1 MENNNKAWNSFKEG
15 RWQNIIDVRDFIQTN
30 YIPYE
35 GDDSFLV
42 GATKKTENVWNKC
55 RELLVQENAKGVLD
69 VDTETVSTITSHK
82 PGYIEKE
89 NEVIFGLQTDA
100 PLKRGVIVNG
110 GVRMAEQACKEY
122 GYELSHEI
130 SNIYSKHATTHNSA
144 VFSVYTA
151 EMRKARK
158 LGIIT
163 GLPDAY
169 GRGRI
174 IGDYRRIA
182 LYGINALI
190 KQKQND
196 LEAMFEDNM
205 SEDTM
210 RYREEIAKQVKAL
223 KDIAKMAASY
233 GFDIT
238 VPATNTKEA
247 AQWLY
252 FGYLAAIKEQNGAAM
267 SIGRTSTFLDIY
279 INRDLANGTLTEEEA
294 QEIMDQL
301 VIKLRLARHLRTPEY
316 NELFAGDP
324 LWVTEAI
331 GGIGQDG
338 RSLVTKNSFRVLHT
352 LYNLGPAPEPNLTI
366 LWSDKLPQ
374 NFKNFCAKVSID
386 TSAIQYENDDLMR
399 PIYGD
404 DYAIACCVSA
414 MQVGRQMQFF
424 GARANLA
431 KALLLAINGGKDEN
445 TGEQLAPVMPV
456 LDGEYLDYEAVR
468 KNYSKVMAWLAG
480 LYVNTMNLIHFMHD
494 KHAYEAS
501 QMALHDSEV
510 KRLMAFGIA
519 GLSVAVDSLSAIKY
533 GKVKPIRGENG
544 ITTDFV
550 VEGEHP
556 CYGNGDDSVDIF
568 AKEITHEFLTEL
580 KKHKT
585 YRGAEHTLSVLTIT
599 SNVMYGKKTGATP
612 DGRKAG
618 EAFAPG
624 ANPMHGRDNKGAIA
638 AIKSVTNISYK
649 DCRDGISYT
658 FSIVPGAL
666 GKSPEARI
674 NNLVAILDG
683 YSVSKGHHIN
693 INVFDRSLL
702 EKAMQEPENY
712 PQLTIR
718 VSGYA
723 VNFVK
728 LSKAHQKEVIKRTF
742 YQAV

>member
-666 GKSPEARI
+666 GKSPETRI

-693 INVFDRSLL
+693 INVFDRELL